1 MKQKSSNLLYIL
13 IFFFQYS
20 SIVRAQSIQRQ
31 TISSTG
37 GYFTSYGHLIRQT
50 IGQPYNTKTSNQN
63 NISYRPGFQQPVF
76 QIEILLSNLKLTIF
90 PNPSSDFVN
99 IESSVVLRGVKL
111 DVFDNLGQLVFTSNF
126 ETLKSY
132 KLNCTSY
139 SSGVYIINIKSIAD
153 KKSLSAKLII
163 NR

>member
-1 MKQKSSNLLYIL
+1 MKQKTSILLF
-13 IFFFQYS
+13 IFIVFFQYS
-20 SIVRAQSIQRQ
+20 CIVRAQSIQRQ

-37 GYFTSYGHLIRQT
+37 SYFTSDGYLIRQT

-99 IESSVVLRGVKL
+99 IESSVVLKGVKL
-111 DVFDNLGQLVFTSNF
+111 DVFDNIGQLVFTSNF
-126 ETLKSY
+126 ESFKSF
-132 KLNCTSY
+132 KLNCTNY
-139 SSGVYIINIKSIAD
+139 SSGAYIINITSITD
-153 KKSLSAKLII
+153 KKALSAKLII